1 MRYFVITYVRKPDG
15 KMDEQVTLE
24 KSLKPRHYQM
34 ANVILDFKTQTV
46 LQCSLAGTQVPKEW
60 QRIRD
65 FYYQHYSKIID
76 GIESKLSI
84 INNLKK
90 INETKQNN
98 PD

>member
-46 LQCSLAGTQVPKEW
+46 LQCSMNGTTVPKEW
-60 QRIRD
+60 DRIVS
-65 FYYQHYSKIID
+65 FYYQHYAATFDRLAKQN
-76 GIESKLSI
+76 GIEFKKQEPESEV
-84 INNLKK
+84 NL
-90 INETKQNN
+90 N
-98 PD
+98 